1 MQTVNEST
9 CTTNAFTEALQNSHH
24 LKWLQHFQIFLSLII
39 IENHKLAYL
48 QELDHLKCKTPY
60 HIFIF
65 KNKSQLNSQPALP
78 IFSIYNFFICDWM
91 TEKGLTIFSHSSLT
105 LNEVSPIFIWHV
117 FYSVITRNR
126 YWCDSF
132 NFTAQW
138 AGEKVN
144 RVQNIWQ
151 RNSLGHH

>member
-1 MQTVNEST
+1 MYYKCLHWSLTKQSPLKMTATFWNLSLPHNYRKPQISISARAWSLEMQNTIPPI
-9 CTTNAFTEALQNSHH
+9 
-24 LKWLQHFQIFLSLII
+24 HFQ
-39 IENHKLAYL
+39 KYL
-48 QELDHLKCKTPY
+48 
-60 HIFIF
+60 
-65 KNKSQLNSQPALP
+65 SQLNPQPALP

-138 AGEKVN
+138 AGETVN